1 MRKLQRSLTQ
11 RLEMSDLGSLLVT
24 GTRDPVN
31 AARDAHD
38 LGAVIEPIYTST
50 TFARDENHELH
61 VRSRSGKSICYSR
74 PDNPT
79 VATCEEI
86 LCALEEGADCALVSS
101 GMAAVN
107 AVLEGVVGGGGDERC
122 VLAPTRG
129 YFAVRAFLKEWCSS
143 RSVELIEYDPD
154 YPYVAFG
161 AENDF
166 SFIDCP
172 ENTPKNGH
180 HAGADIYNCM
190 ANAARDGKK
199 ISLIWI
205 ESPANPT
212 WDIVDLER
220 VVRTARELRH
230 GCICVDSTVMTP
242 CIVKP
247 LTLGC
252 DIVMHSAT
260 KYINGHGDVVA
271 GALVTREKN
280 ENWRNILRVRQLG
293 GAVLGSFDAY
303 LLLRGMRTLDLRV
316 RRQSETALWLA
327 IDMIRSDTFA
337 GFAVLYPGLASHP
350 QHEVA
355 NRLFQEGL
363 YGGML
368 SIVLLPHWLQE
379 QWDAKGRRGRV
390 GLNDLVAFCK
400 LVATRSTVWTCAT
413 SLGGFE
419 SLIEHRYSVECAP
432 GEQNPHVPAG
442 LLRLSVGL
450 ENKEDLFDGL
460 EKGVRVALDSI

>member
-1 MRKLQRSLTQ
+1 MRCLERSLTH
-11 RLEMSDLGSLLVT
+11 RLEMSDLGSILVT
-24 GTRDPVN
+24 GKRDPAN

-38 LGAVIEPIYTST
+38 LGSVIEPIYTST

-61 VRSRSGKSICYSR
+61 VRSRSGKSVCYSR

-86 LCALEEGADCALVSS
+86 LCALEDGADCALVSS

-129 YFAVRAFLKEWCSS
+129 YFAVRAFLKEWCAS
-143 RSVELIEYDPD
+143 RRVNLIEYDPD
-154 YPYVAFG
+154 YPYVAYG
-161 AENDF
+161 AENERLVV
-166 SFIDCP
+166 DCP
-172 ENTPKNGH
+172 EDTPKNGH
-180 HAGADIYNCM
+180 NAGVSIYNCM
-190 ANAARDGKK
+190 YNADHYGKR

-212 WDIVDLER
+212 WDVVDLRR
-220 VVRTARELRH
+220 VVRRARELGH

-242 CIVKP
+242 CLVKP

-280 ENWRNILRVRQLG
+280 ENWRKILHVRQLG

-316 RRQSETALWLA
+316 QRQSESALWLA
-327 IDMIRSDTFA
+327 RSMQESDMFN
-337 GFAVLYPGLASHP
+337 GFDVLYIGLPSHL
-350 QHEVA
+350 QHDVA
-355 NRLFQEGL
+355 RRLFQEGL

-368 SIVLLPHWLQE
+368 SIVLLPEWLQG

-390 GLNDLVAFCK
+390 GLGDLVSFCK

-450 ENKEDLFDGL
+450 ENKEDLLLGL
-460 EKGVRVALDSI
+460 EKGVLAALDSI